1 MSRNEAILALRAQM
15 KTHGIDA
22 YILPTADPHQSEYL
36 PEYYAGRVWISGFK
50 GSAGTVVVTQDHAGL
65 WTDGRYFIQAESELV
80 GSEFV
85 MHKLVVQT
93 QAEYLDWCI
102 ANLSPGQTVGC
113 DFWCISFGQLA
124 NFDAKLKEAG
134 LILKDCGDL
143 LKDVWTSRPS
153 LPKSPVYLFEDHFAG
168 ESRDSKL
175 KRIRLEMK
183 NKKANH
189 LLISALDEVAWALN
203 LRGSDVHCNPVFVA
217 YLLID
222 EEKAQLFIDPSKLQ
236 TDTVELLKSA
246 GVHVQAYDSIL
257 GKIQKIRDGLIWI
270 DPSNI
275 NCKIALQI
283 PAGSIYSAPSPVM
296 LAKALKNEVEI
307 SHIRRAMEKDCH
319 ALIQA
324 FIWLEETL
332 QSGQTPTEYE
342 FAMKIKACRASQKD
356 YVGESFDAII
366 GYRSNGAIIHY
377 KPDPTHSKKINPEGI
392 LLVDSGGQYLDGT
405 TDITRTIALSPVS
418 DEIKKIN
425 TAVLKGNI
433 SLSRAVFPAA
443 TKGIQLDLLARQY
456 LWQQLLNYGHGTGH
470 GVGFFMN
477 VHEPPQGFVA
487 VWNQRGSAEL
497 QPGMLT
503 SNEPGFYQEG
513 EFGIRIENLVL
524 TIPAGQ
530 SEYGEFLK
538 FETMTLF
545 PIDTHLIYFPDLDR
559 SSIDWLNAYHEK
571 VFNRVSPY
579 LNEKEKNWLQE
590 KCKQV

>member
-15 KTHGIDA
+15 KTHGVDA
-22 YILPTADPHQSEYL
+22 YILPTSDPHQSEYL

-65 WTDGRYFIQAESELV
+65 WTDGRYFLQAESELV

-85 MHKLVVQT
+85 MHKLMVQT

-102 ANLSPGQTVGC
+102 THLSPGQTVGC

-124 NFDAKLKEAG
+124 SFDAKLKEAG

-143 LKDVWTSRPS
+143 LQEVWTSRPS
-153 LPKSPVYLFEDHFAG
+153 LPKSPVYQFEDRFAG
-168 ESRDSKL
+168 ESRESKL
-175 KRIRLEMK
+175 QRMRLEMK
-183 NKKANH
+183 KRKANY
-189 LLISALDEVAWALN
+189 LLISALDEVAWMLN
-203 LRGSDVHCNPVFVA
+203 LRGTDVHCNPVYVA

-222 EEKAQLFIDPSKLQ
+222 EEKAQLYIDPSKLQ
-236 TDTVELLKSA
+236 GDTEELLNKD
-246 GVHVQAYDSIL
+246 GVHIQAYDSIL
-257 GKIQKIRDGLIWI
+257 GQIQQIKERTIWI

-283 PAGSIYSAPSPVM
+283 PAGSIYSASSPVM

-377 KPDPTHSKKINPEGI
+377 KPDPAHSKKINPEGI

-425 TAVLKGNI
+425 TAVLNGNI

-456 LWQQLLNYGHGTGH
+456 LWQQMLNYGHGTGH

-524 TIPAGQ
+524 TTSAGK
-530 SEYGEFLK
+530 SEYGEFLR

-545 PIDTHLIYFPDLDR
+545 PIDTNLIYFPDLDR
-559 SSIDWLNAYHEK
+559 SSIDWLNAYHEE